1 MCLLCTQNEIEN
13 VNMKLLKS
21 YNKVENVNNKV
32 QTVFKKNRKIHWP
45 YIRSVYFT
53 INVSNSYY
61 VFQILLYN
69 TSTPS
74 SPV

>member
-32 QTVFKKNRKIHWP
+32 HTVLKKKQE
-45 YIRSVYFT
+45 
-53 INVSNSYY
+53 NSSAIY
-61 VFQILLYN
+61 
-69 TSTPS
+69 
-74 SPV
+74 